1 MSVNGKL
8 IELAR
13 IARGLQQIE
22 LAEWAG
28 FSQSKVSK
36 CERGQL
42 QVSDSDL
49 EKFAQVLR
57 YPTSFFHR
65 NDQIYGF
72 GSVCLYHR
80 KRKSLNVTELERIHA
95 QINIMRM
102 HVAPLLRG
110 VTIKPPYDLP
120 HMDVD
125 EIAGG
130 PQEIAR
136 RTRGGW
142 RMPIGPV
149 NSMLNLIE
157 DAGIVVVGCS
167 LGTRLLDAVSHWP
180 KDHAPFLFVNTDVT
194 AGDRIRFTLAHEL
207 GHMIMRN
214 HASADPEREANRFAA
229 EFLMPAAEIKRDLA
243 NLTIPRAASL
253 KAYWKVSIQAI
264 VEWAKALGC
273 ITEGRHRSLRIAIND
288 FRTDEPVPIAPETP
302 TTLPELIQV
311 YFDSLKYNIS
321 QLCDVM
327 TIYEDEFRRLFVP
340 PSPETGFRIYC

>member
-13 IARGLQQIE
+13 IARGLQQND
-22 LAEWAG
+22 LATRVG

-42 QVSDSDL
+42 QVSDEDI
-49 EKFAQVLR
+49 ERFARALR
-57 YPTSFFHR
+57 YPVSFFHR
-65 NDQIYGF
+65 TDEIYGF
-72 GSVCLYHR
+72 GTVCLYHR
-80 KRKSLNVTELERIHA
+80 KRKSLTAGELERIHA
-95 QINIMRM
+95 HINIMRM
-102 HVAPLLRG
+102 HVSPLLSG
-110 VTIKPPYDLP
+110 VTIEPPYDLP

-125 EIAGG
+125 EIRGG

-142 RMPIGPV
+142 GVPIGPV
-149 NSMLNLIE
+149 KSMLNLLE
-157 DAGIVVVGCS
+157 DAGVVVVTCS

-180 KDHAPFLFVNTDVT
+180 KGQAPFVFVNADVT

-207 GHMIMRN
+207 GHMVMRN

-229 EFLMPAAEIKRDLA
+229 EFLMPAAQIKRDLS
-243 NLTIPRAASL
+243 NLTIQRAASL

-273 ITEGRHRSLRIAIND
+273 ITEGRHRSLRVAIND
-288 FRTDEPVPIAPETP
+288 FRLDEPVPIAPEAP
-302 TTLPELIQV
+302 TTLPELIQI
-311 YFDSLKYNIS
+311 YFDKLRYTAGQI
-321 QLCDVM
+321 CDAM
-327 TIYEDEFRRLFVP
+327 TINEDEFRGLFLP
-340 PSPETGFRIYC
+340 PSPESNLRLVR